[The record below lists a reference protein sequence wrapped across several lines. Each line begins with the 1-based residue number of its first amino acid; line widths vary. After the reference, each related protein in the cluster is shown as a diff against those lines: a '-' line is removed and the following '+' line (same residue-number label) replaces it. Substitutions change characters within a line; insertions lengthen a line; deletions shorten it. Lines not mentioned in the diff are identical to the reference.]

1 MKNAASLEKM
11 KSSHPVFS
19 RYTDDPFKGNDIHR
33 PSAEGHFAVHPK
45 EHDPWSTQ
53 IWACRDALY
62 DEHWDAMNM
71 IKRALKFGFL
81 GLAIGAGL
89 AVTTRVIPSFAF
101 RKAQHYVNQNTFGHA
116 K

>member
-1 MKNAASLEKM
+1 M

-19 RYTDDPFKGNDIHR
+19 RYTEDPFKGSDIHR
-33 PSAEGHFAVHPK
+33 PSPEGHFAVHPK
-45 EHDPWSTQ
+45 EHDSWGTQ

-71 IKRALKFGFL
+71 IKRALKFGLL
-81 GLAIGAGL
+81 GLAVGSGIAI
-89 AVTTRVIPSFAF
+89 TSRVIPSFAF
-101 RKAQHYVNQNTFGHA
+101 RKAQHFVNQNTFGHA